1 MIVKPAL
8 RPNPSDSGAPF
19 RHLWSNTM
27 NGAESLLKSLVA
39 SDVEVCF
46 GNPGTSEMHF
56 VAALDAVKEMRPV
69 LGLQENVVTGAADGY
84 ARMAGKPAATL
95 LHLGPGL
102 ANGLSNLHNAR
113 RASSPIVNIVG
124 DHASSH
130 ARYDAPLA
138 SDIAGFAR
146 PVSDWVHSSTS
157 ARSVGADAARAVRAA
172 REAPGKIATLI
183 LPADT
188 AWDPAVEV
196 AAPLPLQP
204 RTHAAGSTID
214 RVASKL
220 QAGSKAVLLVR
231 GDALLGEGLVAA
243 GKIAAKTGARLVSDT
258 FAPRLER
265 GAGRVQVERL
275 PYFGEHAAEFLAG
288 TELLI
293 LVGARPPVSF
303 FAYPDKPSWLTPDG
317 CEIAVLS
324 HPHEDG
330 AAALAALMDAVDARG
345 AEGRI
350 ITRQAIPLSL
360 DGALDAKSIAQ
371 IVAMHLPANAI
382 VADEG
387 VSSTLPYYDLLNNAA
402 PHDFLNLTGGAIG
415 SMMPVS
421 TGAAIAR
428 PDRKVVTL
436 VGDGSAMYTVQS
448 LWTQARE
455 NLDIVTVVFANRGYK
470 VLNNELVRVGASSN
484 GPNSGAMLDLGTPTL
499 DWVSIGQGLGVDAV
513 RANSRRAFEQ
523 AFVSAI
529 AQRGPRLIEA
539 VLE

>member
-1 MIVKPAL
+1 
-8 RPNPSDSGAPF
+8 
-19 RHLWSNTM
+19 
-27 NGAESLLKSLVA
+27 
-39 SDVEVCF
+39 
-46 GNPGTSEMHF
+46 
-56 VAALDAVKEMRPV
+56 
-69 LGLQENVVTGAADGY
+69 
-84 ARMAGKPAATL
+84 
-95 LHLGPGL
+95 
-102 ANGLSNLHNAR
+102 
-113 RASSPIVNIVG
+113 
-124 DHASSH
+124 
-130 ARYDAPLA
+130 
-138 SDIAGFAR
+138 
-146 PVSDWVHSSTS
+146 
-157 ARSVGADAARAVRAA
+157 
-172 REAPGKIATLI
+172 
-183 LPADT
+183 
-188 AWDPAVEV
+188 
-196 AAPLPLQP
+196 
-204 RTHAAGSTID
+204 
-214 RVASKL
+214 
-220 QAGSKAVLLVR
+220 
-231 GDALLGEGLVAA
+231 
-243 GKIAAKTGARLVSDT
+243 
-258 FAPRLER
+258 
-265 GAGRVQVERL
+265 
-275 PYFGEHAAEFLAG
+275 
-288 TELLI
+288 
-293 LVGARPPVSF
+293 
-303 FAYPDKPSWLTPDG
+303 
-317 CEIAVLS
+317 VLS

-345 AEGRI
+345 AEGRVA
-350 ITRQAIPLSL
+350 TRQAIPLSL

-371 IVAMHLPANAI
+371 IAAMHLPANAI